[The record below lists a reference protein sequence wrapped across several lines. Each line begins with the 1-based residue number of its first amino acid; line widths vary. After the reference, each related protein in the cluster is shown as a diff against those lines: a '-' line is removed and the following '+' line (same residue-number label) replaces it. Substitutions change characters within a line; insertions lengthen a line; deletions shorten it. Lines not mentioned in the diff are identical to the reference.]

1 MYVKQKHVPLAEHI
15 VRSISYRQIYRIGEA
30 DISCA
35 VRKTAPNRDI
45 SSQNFIYIGRGL
57 RPLRRSRDMP
67 SARYVS
73 HDISALLIRY
83 IPQMRNVKVNFRPGR
98 KYSY

>member
-1 MYVKQKHVPLAEHI
+1 MS
-15 VRSISYRQIYRIGEA
+15 RRITFHLRN
-30 DISCA
+30 ISCA
-35 VRKTAPNRDI
+35 VRKTAPNHDTL
-45 SSQNFIYIGRGL
+45 SQNYFYIGREL

-83 IPQMRNVKVNFRPGR
+83 IPQMRNVKVKFRPWR
-98 KYSY
+98 KFSY

>member
-1 MYVKQKHVPLAEHI
+1 MYVKKNHVPLAEHI
-15 VRSISYRQIYRIGEA
+15 VRSPQ
-30 DISCA
+30 DCA
-35 VRKTAPNRDI
+35 KSRYSIAE
-45 SSQNFIYIGRGL
+45 FFYIGREL

-83 IPQMRNVKVNFRPGR
+83 IPQRRNVKVNFRPGR
-98 KYSY
+98 KFSYFI

>member
-1 MYVKQKHVPLAEHI
+1 MYVKKNHVPLAEHI
-15 VRSISYRQIYRIGEA
+15 VRSPQ
-30 DISCA
+30 
-35 VRKTAPNRDI
+35 TAPNHDI
-45 SSQNFIYIGRGL
+45 LSQHFIYIGREW

-98 KYSY
+98 KFSDFILKKV